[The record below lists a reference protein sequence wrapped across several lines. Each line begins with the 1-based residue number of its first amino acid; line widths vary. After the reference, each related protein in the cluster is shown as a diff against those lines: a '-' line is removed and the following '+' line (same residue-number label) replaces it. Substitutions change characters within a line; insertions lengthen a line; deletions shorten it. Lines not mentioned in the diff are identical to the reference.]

1 MINQFISPKVIWQ
14 VRTWLRTL
22 TRTLS
27 AMAEARERFQ
37 ITMLYQLV
45 KNLLFS
51 IAMSEKVFEQFYD
64 QPQQLEIYL
73 SVF

>member
-1 MINQFISPKVIWQ
+1 
-14 VRTWLRTL
+14 
-22 TRTLS
+22 
-27 AMAEARERFQ
+27 MAEARERFQ
-37 ITMLYQLV
+37 ITMLCQLV

>member
-1 MINQFISPKVIWQ
+1 MINQFISPKIIWQ
-14 VRTWLRTL
+14 VRAWLRTW
-22 TRTLS
+22 TLS
-27 AMAEARERFQ
+27 AMTEARERFQ
-37 ITMLYQLV
+37 ITMLYQLI
-45 KNLLFS
+45 KNLLFL

>member
-1 MINQFISPKVIWQ
+1 MINQFISPKIIWQ
-14 VRTWLRTL
+14 VGTWLRTL
-22 TRTLS
+22 TWTLS
-27 AMAEARERFQ
+27 AMIEARERFQ
-37 ITMLYQLV
+37 ITMLYQLI
-45 KNLLFS
+45 KNLLFL

>member
-45 KNLLFS
+45 KNLFFS

>member
-37 ITMLYQLV
+37 ITMLCQLV